1 MRISKEIFFMSGH
14 SKWSQIKRSKAK
26 LDGERGAVFTKL
38 AREIYVAAKI
48 GGGDPN
54 GNFRLRTAIDKAKAA
69 LMPVDNIKRSIQ
81 RAAGEGSADN
91 IEEIQ
96 YEGYGPG
103 GVAVIVSA
111 MTNNRNRTAG
121 DIRSYFIKCDGNLG
135 ETGCVGWMFSPWGL
149 INVTAFKG
157 NEVDFEELF
166 LAAADLGADDVKDM
180 EDGEFQILTAP
191 DMAVL
196 EKVQKGL
203 EDMGYSCS
211 DAEVSQV
218 PVNSV
223 EITDETIA
231 KKVIK
236 LIDLLEN
243 HDDVQK
249 VYSNFEL
256 KEELLSVISG

>member
-1 MRISKEIFFMSGH
+1 MSGH

-26 LDGERGAVFTKL
+26 LDGERGAVFTQL
-38 AREIYVAAKI
+38 AREIFVAAKI

-54 GNFRLRTAIDKAKAA
+54 GNFRLRTAIEKAKAA

-81 RAAGEGSADN
+81 RACGEGSTEN

-103 GVAVIVSA
+103 GVAIIVNT

-121 DIRSYFIKCDGNLG
+121 DIRSYFFKCDGNLG
-135 ETGCVGWMFSPWGL
+135 ETGCVGWMFTQKGL
-149 INVTAFKG
+149 IDIISFKNDVSSE
-157 NEVDFEELF
+157 NEVDFDNLF
-166 LAAADLGADDVKDM
+166 LAAADLGADDVN
-180 EDGEFQILTAP
+180 EIENGLFQVVTAP
-191 DMAVL
+191 DMTVL
-196 EKVQKGL
+196 EAVQKGL
-203 EDMGYSCS
+203 EQIGYSTGNV
-211 DAEVSQV
+211 EITQV
-218 PVNSV
+218 PINNV
-223 EITDETIA
+223 EITDEAIA

-243 HDDVQK
+243 HDDVQN

-256 KEELLSVISG
+256 KEELLSIVSN